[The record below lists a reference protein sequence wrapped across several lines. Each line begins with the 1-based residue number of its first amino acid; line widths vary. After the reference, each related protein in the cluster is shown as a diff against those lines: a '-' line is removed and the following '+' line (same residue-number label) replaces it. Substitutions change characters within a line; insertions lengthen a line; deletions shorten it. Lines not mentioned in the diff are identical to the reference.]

1 MALKLS
7 VAARTARLDAIE
19 TAAGATAKLSIFAEV
34 PPADCAAADPATLLC
49 AMTLDADYFNA
60 AAAGAMTKKG
70 TWSGTAEALGAPT
83 VAQSFRLYANDG
95 TTCHLQGTVSGPAGG
110 GDLVLDNAT
119 IAAAETVT
127 VTTFTLTDANA

>member
-1 MALKLS
+1 MAIQLS
-7 VAARTARLDAIE
+7 EDVRNARLDAVE
-19 TAAGATAKLSIFAEV
+19 TAAGATAKVSIFAEAQ
-34 PPADCAAADPATLLC
+34 PADCTEADPATLLC

-60 AAAGAMTKKG
+60 AATGAMTKKG

-95 TTCHLQGTVSGPAGG
+95 TTCHLQGSVSGPGGG

-119 IAAAETVT
+119 IAALETVT
-127 VTTFTLTDANA
+127 ISTFTLTDANA